1 MIRLLNNKI
10 FLFLIYLAFIYP
22 QDLFL
27 GKIVVT
33 GSKTIDDQRIINN
46 SGLFQKEVYED
57 INLNNKYDF
66 EEPFIDYNNNGY
78 YDSRGT
84 YIRTGDEIKNAINNL
99 WNLSVF
105 SDVKI
110 FVLDNV
116 NNSIDIQISVQELPY
131 INDIQFNGNK
141 KIKDKK
147 LINEIITIKPN
158 TRLSENEIFQTID
171 LIKKEYI
178 KKDYHNISISYDI
191 VDLEDNRKNI
201 IFNFQEGS
209 KMKINKIIFK
219 GNNFFTKKEL
229 INNAFMNLKEVK
241 WLIIKQKF
249 TGLEDL
255 KNEINNLY
263 DFYNNR
269 GYRDFRLLDYKILY
283 NEYGIDIVLEVD
295 EGEKNYYN
303 SFNFTGNLIYDD
315 LELVDALNLKKG
327 DEFSKQNFDLSVF
340 NLNSK
345 YYDAGYYFLNN
356 EFKIKPL
363 DNNLIDVFFDIKEN
377 DKTLIRK
384 IFITGNNKT
393 NDNVIRRELKVYPGD
408 IFSMKKLRDSYGEA
422 VRLNFFSLVDPQIS
436 VVNNSNDKVDVN
448 FNVVEKETGSA
459 NFSMGYSEAYGL
471 TGGGGFSFA
480 NFRGRGQLLSIEY
493 TRGINQQQ
501 NNFSSGFSN
510 SSASSSG
517 NDYESYSFSFREP
530 SINNSPN
537 SLGVS
542 FSHSER
548 GRQNNN
554 YLKYDI
560 NSDRISLSIGR
571 KFNLY
576 DYFVRAGW
584 TLSYRETKYFGSSE
598 DLLNDFS
605 EDNVS
610 YSGEE
615 SFATRKGISITQSI
629 SRDTRDYPEFSTKGS
644 KISWSST
651 YTGDFLGGN
660 ENYQRNIFDFNW
672 FTSNKKN
679 SNLVLFQQLVL
690 GITEEFDNN
699 DYLPYN
705 AKFRMGGDGLP
716 NGQMLR
722 GYNQNSIYGY
732 ETSGGKIMFK
742 YSSELR
748 YLISS
753 APISYMF
760 IFGEAGN
767 VWNDFDDF
775 DVFNLKRSLGIG
787 FRISMPMLGILGYD
801 YGYGFDSID
810 EYSDE
815 PAGWQG
821 HIIFGVPIN

>member
-1 MIRLLNNKI
+1 VIKLNKKI
-10 FLFLIYLAFIYP
+10 FLILISLTFVYS

-27 GKIVVT
+27 GNIEVV
-33 GSKTIDDQRIINN
+33 GSETIDKQRIINN
-46 SGLFQKEVYED
+46 SGLYQKEVFED

-78 YDSRGT
+78 FDYQGT
-84 YIRTGDEIKNAINNL
+84 YIRTGDEIKNAISNL
-99 WNLSVF
+99 WNLNVF
-105 SDVKI
+105 SDIKI
-110 FVLDNV
+110 FVLSNYDN
-116 NNSIDIQISVQELPY
+116 NIDIQISIKELPY
-131 INDIQFNGNK
+131 INEIQFIGNK

-147 LINEIITIKPN
+147 LINDIISIKPN
-158 TRLSENEIFQTID
+158 NRLTENEIFQTID
-171 LIKKEYI
+171 LIKQEYI
-178 KKDYHNISISYDI
+178 KKDYHKIDI
-191 VDLEDNRKNI
+191 TYNLVDVNDNRKNI
-201 IFNFQEGS
+201 IFNLDEGS
-209 KMKINKIIFK
+209 KMKINEIIFR
-219 GNNFFTKKEL
+219 GNDSFTKKEL

-241 WLIIKQKF
+241 WLILKQKYI
-249 TGLEDL
+249 GQDEL
-255 KNEINNLY
+255 KNEIDNLY

-269 GYRDFRLLDYKILY
+269 GFRDFRLLNHEVVYSD
-283 NEYGIDIVLEVD
+283 NGIDIVFVID
-295 EGEKNYYN
+295 EGKKNYFK
-303 SFNFTGNLIYDD
+303 SFHFSGNLMFDD
-315 LELVDALNLKKG
+315 LELMDALNLKEG
-327 DEFSKQNFDLSVF
+327 DEFNKQNFDLSIF

-345 YYDAGYYFLNN
+345 YYDAGYYFLSN
-356 EFKIKPL
+356 EYKIKPFG
-363 DNNLIDVFFDIKEN
+363 DDLIDVFFDIQEN
-377 DKTLIRK
+377 DKTLVRK
-384 IFITGNNKT
+384 IFITGNSKT
-393 NDNVIRRELKVYPGD
+393 NDNVIRRELKIYPGD

-422 VRLNFFSLVDPQIS
+422 IRLNFFSAVDPQIS
-436 VVNNSNDKVDVN
+436 IVNNLEDKVDLN
-448 FNVVEKETGSA
+448 FNVIEKETGSA

-471 TGGGGFSFA
+471 TGGGGFSFS

-501 NNFSSGFSN
+501 QSSFSSGFSN
-510 SSASSSG
+510 QNNNAS

-542 FSHSER
+542 FSHTER

-560 NSDRISLSIGR
+560 KSDRISLSVGR

-576 DYFVRAGW
+576 DYLVRTGW
-584 TLSYRETKYFGSSE
+584 TLSFREIKYIGDSE

-605 EDNVS
+605 SDIISLN
-610 YSGEE
+610 GEE

-629 SRDTRDYPEFSTKGS
+629 TRDTRDYPDFPRKGS

-660 ENYQRNIFDFNW
+660 ENYQRNVFDFNW
-672 FTSNKKN
+672 FTSIEKN
-679 SNLVLFQQLVL
+679 SNFVLYQDLVL
-690 GITEEFDNN
+690 GITEEFDDNE
-699 DYLPYN
+699 YLPYN
-705 AKFRMGGDGLP
+705 AKFRMGGDGIP
-716 NGQMLR
+716 NGEMLR

-732 ETSGGKIMFK
+732 ESAGGKIMFK

-748 YLISS
+748 YLVSS
-753 APISYMF
+753 SPISYF
-760 IFGEAGN
+760 FVFGEAGN

-775 DVFNLKRSLGIG
+775 DVFNLKRALGIG
-787 FRISMPMLGILGYD
+787 FRIYMPMLGILGYD
-801 YGYGFDSID
+801 YGYGFDSIN